1 MMHHKALLTGDTASA
16 ALILKSLDPGE
27 QKALGRQ
34 VKGWK
39 EKSKEW
45 DRIKYEIVVEGTW
58 LKFTQATE
66 HGGALRRKLLE
77 TGERDLVEAAGSD
90 RVWGI
95 GYSAEHA
102 GEMRHNWGQNL
113 LEKALMSVRERLRE
127 EERWKDGGDGR
138 EWEVAKS

>member
-16 ALILKSLDPGE
+16 ALILNSLDPGE

-45 DRIKYEIVVEGTW
+45 DRIKFDTVVEGTW

-77 TGERDLVEAAGSD
+77 TGERELVEAAGSD
-90 RVWGI
+90 RVWGV

-113 LEKALMSVRERLRE
+113 LGKALMSVRERL
-127 EERWKDGGDGR
+127 KDGDDAGEKNVG
-138 EWEVAKS
+138 ES